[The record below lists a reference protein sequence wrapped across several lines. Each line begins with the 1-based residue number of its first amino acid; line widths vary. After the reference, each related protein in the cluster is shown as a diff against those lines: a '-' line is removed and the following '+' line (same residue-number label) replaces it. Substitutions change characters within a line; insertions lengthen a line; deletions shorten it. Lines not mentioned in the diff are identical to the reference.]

1 MSDGQ
6 NDDGDLRNSEIALMD
21 ALKVAFDLMM
31 YAGVKPTQI
40 DKLLGSLTD
49 QYRAK
54 GMPAA
59 SAVIEL
65 LRAFVLDPEREQHR
79 EQLLRIR
86 EEPPA
91 GSA

>member
-1 MSDGQ
+1 MSVEEEGE
-6 NDDGDLRNSEIALMD
+6 LRDSEIALMD

-31 YAGVKPTQI
+31 YAGVKPAQI

-49 QYRAK
+49 QYREK
-54 GMPAA
+54 EMPAA
-59 SAVIEL
+59 AAVIER
-65 LRAFVLDPEREQHR
+65 LRAFVLDPDRERHR